1 MTVHRD
7 KFKLIFVFHISRDLY
22 FSLLLDF
29 SSSPIFTRIQHYSK
43 YSIKCV
49 LCLLENSGLTS
60 LHSVAFQEAI
70 HKNESVR
77 CSLNTSR

>member
-7 KFKLIFVFHISRDLY
+7 KFKLIFVFHMSRDLY

-29 SSSPIFTRIQHYSK
+29 YSSPLFTRIQHYSI

-49 LCLLENSGLTS
+49 LCLFENS
-60 LHSVAFQEAI
+60 
-70 HKNESVR
+70 K
-77 CSLNTSR
+77 LNLPTLGCISRKYP